1 MTDEAKGKVKEAVGW
16 ATGDRRVEAE
26 GRVEA
31 AEGDPDDEQQ
41 VEAAEKQVRIDEGDI
56 VEPESRDSQS

>member
-1 MTDEAKGKVKEAVGW
+1 MADDTKGKIKETVGW

-31 AEGDPDDEQQ
+31 ADGDSDDEEQ
-41 VEAAEKQVRIDEGDI
+41 VKAAEKQVRIEEGD
-56 VEPESRDSQS
+56 VVPPDRDR